1 MSIVTS
7 IAERGVRFG
16 SRPDISARSVLVTIL
31 GDSIVPTGGSIWLRD
46 LIELAAPFGFSD
58 RLVRTSMY
66 RLGAEGWFH
75 TDRVGRRS
83 RYELTEGARREFAE
97 AAERIYGAT
106 RPHWDGE
113 WTLVF
118 LGLAALEPKQRET
131 LATQLSWHGFARLA
145 VDLLAFP
152 GDGRQQVDRLAQRC
166 GIDVPVPVAAARF
179 DDIAGLARSDDLAA
193 AFELEPAA
201 DRYRAFVDEYRWT
214 RSTDWSEVSDVDAF
228 IVRTMVVHE
237 IRRPSLID
245 PHLPASLLP
254 PDWPGDRARALAAD
268 VYRAV
273 NDPAWRWLEQT
284 AGLPAPWTDNVAA
297 RRFGGGERSTD
308 ASSRS

>member
-1 MSIVTS
+1 MSMMVS

-66 RLGAEGWFH
+66 RLGAEGWFD

-83 RYELTEGARREFAE
+83 RYALTGHAQREFAE
-97 AAERIYGAT
+97 AETRIYQAT
-106 RPHWDGE
+106 RPQWDGE

-118 LGLAALEPKQRET
+118 LGLAGLDPNEREN
-131 LATQLSWHGFARLA
+131 LATQLSWQGFARLA

-152 GDGRQQVDRLAQRC
+152 GEARQHVDRLSTRC
-166 GIDVPVPVAAARF
+166 GIDVPVPVATARF
-179 DDIAGLARSDDLAA
+179 DDVASLALNDDLAA
-193 AFELEPAA
+193 AFELEPTA
-201 DRYRAFVDEYRWT
+201 DRYRAFVDDYDWA
-214 RSTDWSEVSDVDAF
+214 RSMNWSEISDLEAF
-228 IVRTMVVHE
+228 TVRTMVVHE
-237 IRRPSLID
+237 IRRSSLID
-245 PHLPASLLP
+245 PRLPASLVP
-254 PDWPGDRARALAAD
+254 PDWPGDRAHALAAE

-273 NDPAWRWLEQT
+273 NEPAWRWIEQT
-284 AGLPAPWTDNVAA
+284 AGLPAPPTDSVAA
-297 RRFGGGERSTD
+297 RRFTGECATAAGRC
-308 ASSRS
+308 SS

>member
-1 MSIVTS
+1 MSMMVS

-16 SRPDISARSVLVTIL
+16 ARPDISARSVLVTIL

-83 RYELTEGARREFAE
+83 RYELTDAAQRDFADAE
-97 AAERIYGAT
+97 ARIYQAM
-106 RPHWDGE
+106 RPRWDGE

-118 LGLAALEPKQRET
+118 LGLATLDLNEREN
-131 LATQLSWHGFARLA
+131 LATQLSWQGFARLA

-152 GDGRQQVDRLAQRC
+152 GEGRQQVDRLSQRC

-179 DDIAGLARSDDLAA
+179 DDVDSLATNADLAA

-201 DRYRAFVDEYRWT
+201 DRYRAFTDEYRWT
-214 RSTDWSEVSDVDAF
+214 GSTDWSEVSDLGAF

-237 IRRPSLID
+237 IRRSSLID
-245 PHLPASLLP
+245 PQLPASLLP
-254 PDWPGDRARALAAD
+254 PDWPGDRAHALAAD

-273 NDPAWRWLEQT
+273 NVAAWRWLQQT
-284 AGLPAPWTDNVAA
+284 AGLPAPPTDSPAT
-297 RRFGGGERSTD
+297 RRFRGEERSTA
-308 ASSRS
+308 ASPRS

>member
-1 MSIVTS
+1 MVSIT
-7 IAERGVRFG
+7 ERGVRFG

-66 RLGAEGWFH
+66 RLGAEGWFN

-83 RYELTEGARREFAE
+83 RYELTDGARREFAE
-97 AAERIYGAT
+97 AEERIYQAA
-106 RPHWDGE
+106 RPQWDGE

-118 LGLAALEPKQRET
+118 LGLAGLEPNEREN
-131 LATQLSWHGFARLA
+131 LATQLSWQGFARLA

-152 GDGRQQVDRLAQRC
+152 GEARKHVDRLSTRC
-166 GIDVPVPVAAARF
+166 GIDVPVPVATARF
-179 DDIAGLARSDDLAA
+179 DDVAGLARSDDLAA
-193 AFELEPAA
+193 AFELGPAA
-201 DRYRAFVDEYRWT
+201 DRYRAFIDEYRWT
-214 RSTDWSEVSDVDAF
+214 GSTDWSDVSDVEAF

-245 PHLPASLLP
+245 PRLPASLLP
-254 PDWPGDRARALAAD
+254 PDWPGDRARALAAE
-268 VYRAV
+268 VHRAV
-273 NDPAWRWLEQT
+273 NEPAWRWLEQT
-284 AGLPAPWTDNVAA
+284 AGLSAPPTDSPTA
-297 RRFGGGERSTD
+297 RRFGSGERSTA